1 MWLEICPKTCWP
13 FHLPTSDWLA
23 CFWFCKRITM
33 FCLPWQHRITVLRCK
48 VQTFWVIPLNTKHY
62 FFWSSISRCGIYCV
76 SIFFLVKHQ
85 VGFFP
90 QFPWTGQTWAY
101 FWYTEIWIFFRQ
113 LVFPEQS
120 LFVPESYWTART
132 MLTFCVNFPTFKML
146 NLSTNYAT
154 RNTKLSVNICQIQM
168 DFERIV

>member
-1 MWLEICPKTCWP
+1 MCSFLLQNVYSDWVVRDQIRWHKNLMWLEICPKTCWP

-76 SIFFLVKHQ
+76 SIFFLVKHH

-101 FWYTEIWIFFRQ
+101 FWYNRD
-113 LVFPEQS
+113 
-120 LFVPESYWTART
+120 
-132 MLTFCVNFPTFKML
+132 
-146 NLSTNYAT
+146 
-154 RNTKLSVNICQIQM
+154 M
-168 DFERIV
+168 DFLQTTCFPWAKFVCSRELLDGKNNAHLLCQFPHF